1 MELLQFTSPAFLSSD
16 ELTMDSLAVIWLLV
30 TASVATL
37 ALCQYTLS
45 WHDHRILR
53 AHRELARLRFFGY
66 KLERYERG
74 APHGDDFRIQGEDR
88 GH

>member
-53 AHRELARLRFFGY
+53 AHREFRPPAPRPAGPNCSY
-66 KLERYERG
+66 GPVGQKL
-74 APHGDDFRIQGEDR
+74 
-88 GH
+88 